1 MMLERELLPKYHEI
15 LEENRSAFYRDC
27 KQIPVTFN
35 ITQSTETLWKIHD
48 KALHSFQVKN
58 TPQTP
63 SLLDLK
69 AEIADRL
76 FQACCFCEHRCKVDR
91 RTTSGICGV
100 KETRIATEFIHYGEE
115 TVLVPSHTIFF
126 SGCTF
131 QCVFC
136 QNWDISQ
143 LPCGAPIAAEKLGVI
158 IEERR
163 KQGSRNVNW
172 VGGDPTSNLLYI
184 LQVLQEMD
192 TNLPQVWNSNMYCSE
207 QTMKLLHG
215 IIDVYLTDFKYGNDS
230 CAKRLSK
237 IDGYTAIVRRNHLL
251 AAKQSEMIVRHLV
264 LPNHFECCTKPV
276 LRFIADHLPN
286 VLVNIMGQYRPE
298 YRANEQKDISQSV
311 TPEEVAAAKEY
322 ADSLGIHRL

>member
-1 MMLERELLPKYHEI
+1 MMMERALLPKYHEI
-15 LEENRSAFYRDC
+15 LEENRNALYRDC
-27 KQIPVTFN
+27 KQIPVSFDVS
-35 ITQSTETLWKIHD
+35 QSTDALWKLHD
-48 KALHSFQVKN
+48 KTLHSYRVKN
-58 TPQTP
+58 TEQTP

-69 AEIADRL
+69 VELADRL

-91 RTTSGICGV
+91 RRTPGVCGV
-100 KETRIATEFIHYGEE
+100 QETRIATEFLHYGEE

-143 LPCGAPIAAEKLGVI
+143 LPCGTPISPEKLGSI
-158 IEERR
+158 IDERK

-184 LQVLQEMD
+184 LQVLQQMN
-192 TNLPQVWNSNMYCSE
+192 TNIAQVWNSNMYCSE

-215 IIDVYLTDFKYGNDS
+215 VIDVYLTDFKYGNDF

-237 IDGYTAIVRRNHLL
+237 IDGYTVIVRRNHLL
-251 AAKQSEMIVRHLV
+251 AYTQTEIIIRHLV
-264 LPNHFECCTKPV
+264 LPNHFDCCSKPV
-276 LRFIADHLPN
+276 LSFIAEHLPN
-286 VLVNIMGQYRPE
+286 ALVNIMGQYKPE
-298 YRANEQKDISQSV
+298 YRANEQKDISRSV
-311 TPEEVAAAKEY
+311 TAEEVTQVKEY
-322 ADSLGIHRL
+322 AEKLGIHQL